1 MGLLPRPASMA
12 VLTLDRV
19 RKDYGTKPLLDE
31 VSLVVEA
38 DEKLGVIGANG
49 AGKTTLLRIAAGAE
63 AADGGRVVVSPG
75 ARIGFLEQR
84 PHFDESQTIL
94 DAVFAGDGPTARL
107 LRDYETAVHTLERD
121 PDDTEAVESM
131 TRLAARLDAV
141 GGWDHEAQARATLDR
156 LGITDLDAQIKTLS
170 GGQRKRVALAR
181 VLVERPDLLVLDEPT
196 NHLDAETVGW
206 LEGLLRAWTGALL
219 LVTHDRYLLDRVTN
233 RMLEV
238 GGGEIKRYVGSY
250 ADYLEQKEAQE
261 AVEAANEARRANL
274 ARHELAWLRRGAKA
288 RTSKSKS
295 RIDRA
300 HALLDAAPGGPEAE
314 IEIASVAS
322 RLGKKVVEMEGIAK
336 AYGDRVLVRDFTY
349 SLTRDDRLGVI
360 GPNGAGKTTLLEI
373 IAGRLAPDAGRI
385 EIGPTVSIGYYDQES
400 RALAAAQSEGAEQ
413 RIIDYIEEIAEN
425 VKTADGS
432 VITASQMLER
442 FLFPPKQQYT
452 PVGSLSGGE
461 RRRLYL
467 LRVLM
472 GAPNVLLLDE
482 PTNDLDIPTLVA
494 LEDYLD
500 TFPGAVVTVSHD
512 RYFLDRTAEHLF
524 RFEGEGRLREIPG
537 NYTAWLEIQAREE
550 AAAARA
556 EAARQAAASAP
567 PPTAS
572 ETEKGTSAPRRDD
585 TPKKLSY
592 NEKRELEMLETRI
605 AEAEAKQPELE
616 AQLAER
622 ATDAEA
628 VLSLS
633 AELAALM
640 ERLDADVERWAELAE
655 RA

>member
-1 MGLLPRPASMA
+1 MA

-49 AGKTTLLRIAAGAE
+49 AGKTTLLRIASGAE
-63 AADGGRVVVSPG
+63 AADRGRVVVAPG
-75 ARIGFLEQR
+75 ARVGFLPQR
-84 PHFDESQTIL
+84 PHFDEAQTVL
-94 DAVFAGDGPTARL
+94 DAVFAGDGPTATL
-107 LRDYETAVHTLERD
+107 LRDYEAAVTRLERA
-121 PDDTEAVESM
+121 PDDPEAAAAM

-156 LGITDLDAQIKTLS
+156 LGVTDLGVAVGTLS

-181 VLVERPDLLVLDEPT
+181 VLVERPDLLILDEPT

-238 GGGEIKRYVGSY
+238 GGGEVTRYVGTY
-250 ADYLEQKEAQE
+250 GDYMEQKEAQE

-274 ARHELAWLRRGAKA
+274 ARRELAWLRRGAKA

-314 IEIASVAS
+314 IEIASVSS
-322 RLGKKVVEMEGIAK
+322 RLGKKVIEAEGVTK
-336 AYGDRVLVRDFTY
+336 AYGDRVLIRDFTY
-349 SLTRDDRLGVI
+349 ALRRDDRLGVI
-360 GPNGAGKTTLLEI
+360 GPNGAGKTTLLEML
-373 IAGRLAPDAGRI
+373 AGRLAPDAGRI
-385 EIGPTVSIGYYDQES
+385 ERGPTVSIGYYDQES
-400 RALAAAQSEGAEQ
+400 RALAAADAEGSEQ
-413 RIIDYIEEIAEN
+413 RILDYVEEIAEN

-432 VITASQMLER
+432 LITASQMLER
-442 FLFPPKQQYT
+442 FLFSPKQQRT
-452 PVGSLSGGE
+452 PVGLLSGGE

-482 PTNDLDIPTLVA
+482 PTNDLDIATLVA

-500 TFPGAVVTVSHD
+500 TFAGAVVTVSHD

-524 RFEGEGRLREIPG
+524 RFEAGGRLREIPG
-537 NYTAWLEIQAREE
+537 TYSAWLEIQAREE
-550 AAAARA
+550 AAAARE
-556 EAARQAAASAP
+556 EAARKAAPPAPAAAASEP
-567 PPTAS
+567 
-572 ETEKGTSAPRRDD
+572 APRRSDG
-585 TPKKLSY
+585 PKKLSY
-592 NEKRELEMLETRI
+592 NEKRELETLEARI
-605 AEAEAKQPELE
+605 AEAEARQPDLE
-616 AQLAER
+616 AQLAEH
-622 ATDAEA
+622 ATDADK
-628 VLSLS
+628 VMTLS
-633 AELAALM
+633 AELAALV
-640 ERLDADVERWAELAE
+640 EQLDADVDRWAELAE

>member
-1 MGLLPRPASMA
+1 MA

-49 AGKTTLLRIAAGAE
+49 AGKTTLLRIASGAE
-63 AADGGRVVVSPG
+63 AADRGRVVVAPG
-75 ARIGFLEQR
+75 ARVGFLPQR
-84 PHFDESQTIL
+84 PHFDEAQTVL
-94 DAVFAGDGPTARL
+94 DAVFAGDGPTATL
-107 LRDYETAVHTLERD
+107 LRDYEAAVTRLERA
-121 PDDTEAVESM
+121 PDDPEAAAAM

-156 LGITDLDAQIKTLS
+156 LGVTDLGATVGTLS

-238 GGGEIKRYVGSY
+238 GGGEVTRYVGTY
-250 ADYLEQKEAQE
+250 GDYMEQKEAQE

-274 ARHELAWLRRGAKA
+274 ARRELAWLRRGAKA

-314 IEIASVAS
+314 IEIASVSS
-322 RLGKKVVEMEGIAK
+322 RLGKKVIEAEGVTK
-336 AYGDRVLVRDFTY
+336 AYGDRVLIRDFTY
-349 SLTRDDRLGVI
+349 ALRRDDRLGVI
-360 GPNGAGKTTLLEI
+360 GPNGAGKTTLLEML
-373 IAGRLAPDAGRI
+373 AGRLAPDAGRI
-385 EIGPTVSIGYYDQES
+385 ERGPTVSIGYYDQES
-400 RALAAAQSEGAEQ
+400 RALAAADAEGSEQ
-413 RIIDYIEEIAEN
+413 RILDYVEEIAEN

-432 VITASQMLER
+432 LITASQMLER
-442 FLFPPKQQYT
+442 FLFSPKQQRT
-452 PVGSLSGGE
+452 PVGLLSGGE

-482 PTNDLDIPTLVA
+482 PTNDLDIATLVA

-500 TFPGAVVTVSHD
+500 TFAGAVVTVSHD

-524 RFEGEGRLREIPG
+524 RFEAGGRLREIPG
-537 NYTAWLEIQAREE
+537 TYSAWLEIQAREE
-550 AAAARA
+550 AAAARE
-556 EAARQAAASAP
+556 EAARKAAPPAPAAAASEP
-567 PPTAS
+567 
-572 ETEKGTSAPRRDD
+572 APRRSDG
-585 TPKKLSY
+585 PKKLSY
-592 NEKRELEMLETRI
+592 NEKRELETLEARI
-605 AEAEAKQPELE
+605 AEAEARQPDLE
-616 AQLAER
+616 AQLAEH
-622 ATDAEA
+622 ATDADK
-628 VLSLS
+628 VMTLS
-633 AELAALM
+633 AELAALV
-640 ERLDADVERWAELAE
+640 EQLDADVDRWAELAE